1 MVAAVAVPPAAVVI
15 AVDNVRNARGRVHV
29 DLCPEAKFLSD
40 DCALSGDAPARPGTT
55 MVTVPNVP
63 PGHYAA
69 QVFHDENNNHKVDRA
84 LFGIPKEGIG
94 FSRDAPIGF
103 GPPKWR
109 DAVFEHRQDGQ
120 AIRLNMRY
128 YLGAKGPGP
137 AGR

>member
-1 MVAAVAVPPAAVVI
+1 MPAAVAAPPAAVMI
-15 AVDNVRNARGRVHV
+15 DVDNVRNARGRVHV

-55 MVTVPNVP
+55 VVMVLNVP
-63 PGHYAA
+63 PGRYAA

-94 FSRDAPIGF
+94 FSRDAPISL

-120 AIRLNMRY
+120 VIRLKMRY
-128 YLGAKGPGP
+128 YLGAKGP
-137 AGR
+137 ATAAR